1 MKVKNSKYDVAINVL
16 CLVMIIGIAIY
27 LILNWANIPEKVPM
41 HYNFAGK
48 VDRFGNKSEIIILPI
63 ITVIMFSFMSVIEH
77 FPQLWN
83 TGVKVTDKNKEYVYR
98 ILKNMITTIKL
109 IVVCVFTYLTMQTT
123 LVIELPSMFLPA
135 FMLILFGDILF
146 WILKLVRIK

>member
-1 MKVKNSKYDVAINVL
+1 
-16 CLVMIIGIAIY
+16 MIIGIAIY

-109 IVVCVFTYLTMQTT
+109 IAVCVFTYLTMQTT